1 MFCVHQ
7 INEETHQ
14 IDDGMH
20 QIDDEIHQIIDEM
33 DQIDVVYA
41 KTMSDAEDSSS
52 DETGL
57 TGDVTIEN
65 STGEMVCDLIS
76 FYNQK

>member
-7 INEETHQ
+7 IDEETQQ
-14 IDDGMH
+14 IDEDIH
-20 QIDDEIHQIIDEM
+20 HIDDEM
-33 DQIDVVYA
+33 DQIDVVYG
-41 KTMSDAEDSSS
+41 TTVS

-57 TGDVTIEN
+57 TGDETIEN

-76 FYNQK
+76 FYGQK